1 MVRSVDIDTASMV
14 DERAKICTT
23 THAGRDSNTGSCI
36 DGNVCALT
44 DRSGRRRQDRRI
56 PPLNPLYWTFVMPD
70 QHMKFDT
77 PADAGLQ
84 PLHQALAG
92 FDSALDPGRQLSQ
105 LIAAGLDRLPLPGGG
120 GTLRRWQHLALVA
133 HHDLSLAKLYEG
145 HTDALAILAELGGR
159 APADSSWGVWCAEP
173 PGSGVVLR
181 RSATGDFQLSGRKQ
195 WCSGA
200 ASVSHALVSCRDSA
214 GQPFLAAV
222 AMRQPGVVV
231 TPDGWHAVGM
241 AGSGSF
247 DVVFNDAAA
256 TPLGDSGAYLRRP
269 GFWHGGAG
277 IAACWHGAAQGL
289 ADYLHAAA
297 RGSKAADPHRLAHLG
312 EVDIALNASAALLRE
327 TAAWIDHQPQADAA
341 IPALRVRLAVEAAAS
356 AVLKHAT
363 RALGAGPLCRDAAF
377 ARMAADLPVFLR
389 QSHAER
395 DLAALG
401 DMLAKQ
407 ERAPWSL

>member
-1 MVRSVDIDTASMV
+1 MHATSIA

-23 THAGRDSNTGSCI
+23 THTGRDCHNGACI
-36 DGNVCALT
+36 DDNVCALT
-44 DRSGRRRQDRRI
+44 DGRRTSLQDRSI
-56 PPLNPLYWTFVMPD
+56 PLFTPLNRNIDMPD
-70 QHMKFDT
+70 QHMTSDT
-77 PADAGLQ
+77 TTDASPP
-84 PLHQALAG
+84 PLRQALAG
-92 FDSALDPGRQLSQ
+92 FGSAIDPGQQLSR
-105 LIAAGLDRLPLPGGG
+105 LISAGLDRLPLPGRGE
-120 GTLRRWQHLALVA
+120 TLRRWKSLALVA

-145 HTDALAILAELGGR
+145 HTDALAILAELGGH
-159 APADSSWGVWCAEP
+159 APANSSWGVWCAEP
-173 PGSGVVLR
+173 PGAGVTLR
-181 RSATGDFQLSGRKQ
+181 RSATGDFQLSGRKP

-200 ASVSHALVSCRDSA
+200 ACVSHALVSCRDSA

-222 AMRQPGVVV
+222 AMRQPGVIV
-231 TPDGWHAVGM
+231 TQDGWHAVGM
-241 AGSGSF
+241 AASGSV
-247 DVVFNDAAA
+247 DAIFNDAHA
-256 TPLGDSGAYLRRP
+256 TPLGDAGAYVQRP

-277 IAACWHGAAQGL
+277 IAACWYGAAEAL

-297 RGSKAADPHRLAHLG
+297 RGSNTADPHRLAHLG
-312 EVDIALNASAALLRE
+312 EVDIALSAAASLLRE
-327 TAAWIDHQPQADAA
+327 TARVIDQHPQADAA
-341 IPALRVRLAVEAAAS
+341 IPALRARLAVEAAAS

-407 ERAPWSL
+407 ERGLWSL